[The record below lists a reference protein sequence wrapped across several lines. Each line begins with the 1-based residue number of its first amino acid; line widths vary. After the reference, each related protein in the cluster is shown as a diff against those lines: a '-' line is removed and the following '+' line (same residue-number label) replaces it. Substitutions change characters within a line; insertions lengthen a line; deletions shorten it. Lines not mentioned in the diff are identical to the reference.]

1 MLDGIPGVGE
11 QRKKLLLK
19 HFGSVKKMKEA
30 SAEDIRKLG
39 IPLKTA
45 QTLIEEALKK

>member
-45 QTLIEEALKK
+45 QLIEEALKK